1 VSDEEVLLC
10 LLHLLVAG
18 GKERERPR
26 ATTNMLEK
34 ILEDSNFSL
43 QIGFSSTRSR
53 QIAINSN
60 QSLHL
65 ATSKSTNVLL

>member
-1 VSDEEVLLC
+1 MSDEEVLLW
-10 LLHLLVAG
+10 LHLLVAG

-26 ATTNMLEK
+26 ATTKMLEK

-43 QIGFSSTRSR
+43 QIVFSSTRSR

-65 ATSKSTNVLL
+65 ATLKSTNVLL